1 MKLEIN
7 LTENYYKNCINLLKK
22 EFKELEFDI
31 FTDDKEWVLNQG
43 IFLDCRK
50 IYGGDKIRLNHLLKC
65 YVINTLLL
73 QTVHIHI

>member
-7 LTENYYKNCINLLKK
+7 LPENYYKNCIDLLKK
-22 EFKELEFDI
+22 EFEELEFDI
-31 FTDDKEWVLNQG
+31 FTDDKDWVLNQN
-43 IFLDCRK
+43 IFSDYGK
-50 IYGGDKIRLNHLLKC
+50 IYGGDIEPIDSFKKC